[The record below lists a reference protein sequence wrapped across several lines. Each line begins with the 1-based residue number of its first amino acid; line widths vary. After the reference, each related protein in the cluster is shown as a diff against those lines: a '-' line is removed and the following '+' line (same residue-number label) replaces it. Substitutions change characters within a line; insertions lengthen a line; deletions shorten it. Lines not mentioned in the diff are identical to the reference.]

1 MCSKNGDP
9 DERQGSRRP
18 GGRKIV
24 VAGPIRGPPGEQ
36 KRLAPLK
43 YISEWHGGGRVPV
56 VWGTCSSGLTA
67 DLLGSC
73 SARAG
78 SPLPSP
84 GSSISVGALAP
95 AGAGGRVP
103 LDQIIGDPLT
113 EMERKRVT
121 YLLTPDTRGAFR
133 LIETSFTS
141 TNNRKQQVDLKHI
154 ITTVIVDVLSQSPST
169 FTRLVPFPFFPLL
182 LVVRPRAVFVSA
194 ARRLAKTSDLYVP
207 IPFLR
212 FSSLS
217 TSIQIP

>member
-1 MCSKNGDP
+1 LCSKNGDP

-18 GGRKIV
+18 GGRKIE

-43 YISEWHGGGRVPV
+43 YISEWPGGGRVPV

-95 AGAGGRVP
+95 AGTARHWRPGTSGPDYWGSIDSR
-103 LDQIIGDPLT
+103 DGA
-113 EMERKRVT
+113 KKG

-133 LIETSFTS
+133 LIEPPSLPPQPQTTGRPQ
-141 TNNRKQQVDLKHI
+141 THHHHRHRRRA
-154 ITTVIVDVLSQSPST
+154 ITVPST
-169 FTRLVPFPFFPLL
+169 FTRLV
-182 LVVRPRAVFVSA
+182 VFSSPARRSA
-194 ARRLAKTSDLYVP
+194 ARCLCFCRPP
-207 IPFLR
+207 IGENF
-212 FSSLS
+212 
-217 TSIQIP
+217 